1 MPHQPITHKRHPN
14 RARQGGVALLLL
26 AFLIGFVM
34 LFGAWAIN
42 ATSNNVASAVPQSVV
57 SNQARQNALAALNA
71 MAQYFNQKYCGN
83 FSGSTPCS
91 TGNTSNVTPY
101 LPPSGSTSINAS
113 NLPAPLNGSATARV
127 LAYNIIPASATTPPN
142 ITIEVASQG
151 TYRQAFQVAHAVL
164 LAQQDLSTTPS
175 NAYQMYLSGQVT
187 LNGGIT
193 NGAPGGGLIQVGVA
207 PGTTIKYNGSNDFQ
221 TTNISANQMPIVTTG
236 SFVNYASVKL
246 NVVYP
251 NGTAQIPAPTSCSTC
266 TGSITVV
273 DATNGVSAGTYAIPS
288 LQADALGIA
297 YDPGTN
303 AWTVSK
309 GSTALIY
316 AEGNV
321 NLGYTGSA
329 YQTVV
334 ATGTITTD
342 YTSNGQTINT
352 TGASPNVC
360 NSIPQICQG
369 GMPLPLFVA
378 DALASDG
385 GLVIYPNTTINGSI
399 GSNGT
404 IFWYGGGGITI
415 AGAIV
420 ADQGVVNTGTEGS
433 TISLLGNGKGTVI
446 GSSNASASNFA
457 FTTNLLRIAVHSL
470 RWLNR

>member
-1 MPHQPITHKRHPN
+1 MPHQSITHKRYAN
-14 RARQGGVALLLL
+14 RAYQGGVALLLL
-26 AFLIGFVM
+26 SFLIAFVM

-42 ATSNNVASAVPQSVV
+42 ATSNNAASAVPQSVV

-83 FSGSTPCS
+83 SSGSTPCGA
-91 TGNTSNVTPY
+91 GNTSNVTPY
-101 LPPSGSTSINAS
+101 LPPSGTTSINAS
-113 NLPAPLNGSATARV
+113 NLPAPLNGSAIARV
-127 LAYNIIPASATTPPN
+127 LAYNLIPASSTTPPN

-151 TYRQAFQVAHAVL
+151 TYHQASQVAHAVL
-164 LAQQDLSTTPS
+164 LAQQDLSSTPS
-175 NAYQMYLSGQVT
+175 NAYQMYLSGKVT

-207 PGTTIKYNGSNDFQ
+207 PGTTIQYNGYNNFQ
-221 TTNISANQMPIVTTG
+221 TTNLSANQVPIVTTG
-236 SFVNYASVKL
+236 SFVNYASIQL
-246 NVVYP
+246 NLVYP
-251 NGTAQIPAPTSCSTC
+251 DGTAQVPAPTSCSTC

-273 DATNGVSAGTYAIPS
+273 DTTSGVAAGTYAIPS
-288 LQADALGIA
+288 PQADTLGIA

-303 AWTVSK
+303 AWTVSN
-309 GSTALIY
+309 GFTALIY

-321 NLGYTGSA
+321 NLAYSGSA

-334 ATGTITTD
+334 ATGSITTD
-342 YTSNGQTINT
+342 YTNNGQTINT
-352 TGASPNVC
+352 TAASPNVC
-360 NSIPQICQG
+360 GAIPQICQSG
-369 GMPLPLFVA
+369 VPLPLFVA

-385 GLVIYPNTTINGSI
+385 GLIINPNTTINGSI

-404 IFWYGGGGITI
+404 IFWHGGGGITI
-415 AGAIV
+415 GGAVV

-446 GSSNASASNFA
+446 GSSNGSASNFS
-457 FTTNLLRIAVHSL
+457 FTTSLLRIAVHSL